1 MFKVKK
7 IIITFVM
14 LLFLQSSF
22 SQELTKKQVDSTFSA
37 LKVLPNTIEKV
48 EDLISLYKKAIKSRL
63 INEAIIDEAKN
74 ISEEI
79 SYFDGLA
86 KSYNRKGIS
95 ARVAFDYTNSVLFH
109 KRALN
114 YLNNSK
120 DSLLISK
127 CLLNLGVTYR
137 KLNLEKEAFEYYFKA
152 LKVSEKI
159 DDRIGVT
166 ISLNGIGNVFLNTEQ
181 YDKALYYLKK
191 ALVVEIEAG
200 NPRGQ
205 EYGLLNI
212 GETYLKMKE
221 YDSVYHY
228 FDESLKLS
236 LKYPRR
242 ESLAIKYSKFG
253 LLYQSK
259 GEYQKSL
266 DYYKQSIPLF
276 EKYNNVRY
284 LSNTLINIGKNQ
296 LHLNK
301 FDEAYKNIILG
312 LNGAKAIKSKENIML
327 GYNALVDYYTLV
339 NNYKKALDAHKNA
352 TAFHDSIVNVVSQER
367 IISTQIAYE
376 TDKKDAKIQKLAI
389 EKELSE
395 EKARSNFNRLIILAV
410 IGVVVFL
417 FLGYLLYLHRR
428 NSDLEIENKNAEL
441 QNYIHQIKELEDKVE
456 GKTLTSMDN
465 ISDKFKDYGLSKRE
479 IEVFNHITL
488 GLSNDEIA
496 EKMFVSKNTIKTHI
510 KNIYSKL
517 DVKNRIQA
525 MKKITAI

>member
-1 MFKVKK
+1 MFKTSNFLSILIV
-7 IIITFVM
+7 
-14 LLFLQSSF
+14 LFSIQNGLAQK
-22 SQELTKKQVDSTFSA
+22 LTSKEIDSAFIA
-37 LKVLPNTIEKV
+37 LKVLPNTTQKV
-48 EDLISLYKKAIKSRL
+48 EDLLSLYKNSIKSRF
-63 INEAIIDEAKN
+63 INEAILDEAKS
-74 ISEEI
+74 ISEDI

-86 KSYNRKGIS
+86 KCFNRKGIT
-95 ARVAFDYTNSVLFH
+95 ARVAFDYSNSVLYH

-114 YLNNSK
+114 YLNNST
-120 DSLLISK
+120 DSLLIAK

-152 LKVSEKI
+152 LKFSEKI

-191 ALVVEIEAG
+191 ALKVEIEAG
-200 NPRGQ
+200 NPRGE

-212 GETYLKMKE
+212 GETFLKMKQ
-221 YDSVYHY
+221 YDSAYYY
-228 FDESLKLS
+228 FDRSLMLAIEN
-236 LKYPRR
+236 PRR

-253 LLYQSK
+253 LLYQAK

-266 DYYKQSIPLF
+266 DYYKSSIPLF

-296 LHLNK
+296 LHLK
-301 FDEAYKNIILG
+301 RYDKAKENILLG
-312 LNGAKAIKSKENIML
+312 LNGAKEINSKENIML
-327 GYNALVDYYTLV
+327 GYAALVDYYTLT

-352 TAFHDSIVNVVSQER
+352 TAFHDSIVNEASQNT

-376 TDKKDAKIQKLAI
+376 TAKKDEQIQKLAE
-389 EKELSE
+389 EKDLSE
-395 EKARSNFNRLIILAV
+395 FNAKTNFNRLIIISI
-410 IGVVVFL
+410 IGLLIVSI
-417 FLGYLLYLHRR
+417 LGYLLYLYRR
-428 NSDLEIENKNAEL
+428 NSDLEIENKNNEL
-441 QNYIHQIKELEDKVE
+441 QNYLHQIKELKEKA
-456 GKTLTSMDN
+456 KNKSN
-465 ISDKFKDYGLSKRE
+465 ISPDNFEEYNLSKRE

-525 MKKITAI
+525 VKKINSI